1 LGELKTTNAV
11 SGNPSPSQQKLGE
24 ENLRSGETLTIA
36 GFALDGKD
44 WEGIYV
50 GRRKGGDLVY
60 AGKVDHGFDKQSAA
74 DLATV
79 SGH

>member
-1 LGELKTTNAV
+1 MAKIGKASMSAV
-11 SGNPSPSQQKLGE
+11 AKAV
-24 ENLRSGETLTIA
+24 T
-36 GFALDGKD
+36 
-44 WEGIYV
+44 
-50 GRRKGGDLVY
+50 VY

>member
-1 LGELKTTNAV
+1 VK
-11 SGNPSPSQQKLGE
+11 K
-24 ENLRSGETLTIA
+24 NLRSGETLTIA
-36 GFALDGKD
+36 GFASMAKIGKASMSA
-44 WEGIYV
+44 V
-50 GRRKGGDLVY
+50 AKAVTVY